1 MNYLKITKIE
11 IQNFRSIQTKVS
23 LDIKPGLFSIEGINT
38 SENGSGNGAGK
49 STIISA
55 LYWCLTGNALTNEVL
70 ADEIINNKVGKNCQ
84 VSLYIDSSAGE
95 VIITRY
101 RKHSEFGNELHFS
114 IAGQDLTCHK
124 VVDTQARINQFIKIP
139 FELLHSTILITHDIK
154 SAFSELSPQQ
164 RVQTLES
171 IRDYS
176 IWDKV
181 RDTAN
186 SDIKAYNKEINE
198 LNLKKSNCDGQLTA
212 NTTWLNEN
220 TVKLTKLVEESNI
233 TKLTAID
240 TELTNKI
247 NTLTTEIESLNKQLE
262 TEKTN
267 VIPVDDE
274 AQKNLDA
281 IVEKANVTKLDIQ
294 KIEFSLTTAKNT
306 LETVEKWF
314 INDKCP
320 TCGKPFS
327 RTDESIAEM
336 NAKKAEVLK
345 EIDSLNDTKLLKE
358 KSLADLREE
367 WKVLNKSIQEQK
379 DKAKA
384 SAAVVTQIESQLK
397 NKTSELN
404 VLNIQLLN
412 NKNNINKYESDK
424 AALVTNQEKYES
436 EIKKLNAE
444 IETYTKEIQILDN
457 KKQLS
462 DYFYKLL
469 GSKGELRP
477 YLLNKDIQY
486 LNACMQKYIN
496 RFFKNTTVNL
506 QLSGAS
512 IEIQIESDGIKKS
525 ISGLSGGEKK
535 RLNLSIQFALYDLLE
550 STSQVSFNTLWLD
563 EIESQLDAQGIQQL
577 IEIIEDR
584 AENIENV
591 MWITNNTMVKENI
604 ADKIICKKICGKTE
618 VSYK

>member
-233 TKLTAID
+233 TKLTAVD

-247 NTLTTEIESLNKQLE
+247 NNLTTEIESLNKQLE

-267 VIPVDDE
+267 VISVDDE

-281 IVEKANVTKLDIQ
+281 IVEKANGTKLDIQ

-306 LETVEKWF
+306 LETIEKWF

-345 EIDSLNDTKLLKE
+345 EIDNLNDTKLLKE
-358 KSLADLREE
+358 KSLADLRDE

-384 SAAVVTQIESQLK
+384 STVVVTQIESQLK

-404 VLNIQLLN
+404 ELNIQLLN

-424 AALVTNQEKYES
+424 AALVANKEKYES
-436 EIKKLNAE
+436 EINKLNTE
-444 IETYTKEIQILDN
+444 IETYTREIQIFDN
-457 KKQLS
+457 KKQLA

>member
-220 TVKLTKLVEESNI
+220 TVKLTRLVEESNI

-281 IVEKANVTKLDIQ
+281 IVEKANATKLDIQ

-345 EIDSLNDTKLLKE
+345 EIDSLNNTKLSKE

-384 SAAVVTQIESQLK
+384 SAVVVTQIESQLK

-404 VLNIQLLN
+404 GLNIQLLN

-424 AALVTNQEKYES
+424 AALVANKEKYES
-436 EIKKLNAE
+436 EIKKLNTE

>member
-267 VIPVDDE
+267 VISVDDE

-281 IVEKANVTKLDIQ
+281 IVEKANATKLDIQ

-345 EIDSLNDTKLLKE
+345 EIDSLNNTKLLKE
-358 KSLADLREE
+358 KSLADLRDE

-404 VLNIQLLN
+404 GLNIQLLN

-424 AALVTNQEKYES
+424 AALVANQEKYES
-436 EIKKLNAE
+436 EIKKLNTE
-444 IETYTKEIQILDN
+444 IETYTKEIQLLDN

-604 ADKIICKKICGKTE
+604 ADKIVCKKICGKTE